1 MYMLML
7 FLLMLIC
14 VCLFIFIIL
23 IEKLFVCVIKG
34 KWCIRVCRKN
44 MVLFGDK
51 DILVVDYLK
60 Y

>member
-1 MYMLML
+1 ML